1 MDDGGQAQEVAKKAD
16 ADKEDRSKD
25 SWDQARR
32 NKDIAKRKQQWREE
46 SAGKEEAQRLE
57 EAQTNTPATG
67 TGGKLGTDPSEAA
80 SSAHP
85 FGSGTLEARGPEA
98 AGGPVPPDQPPACG
112 GDDRGER
119 VDRPG
124 QLVQCGG
131 RKGGL
136 PEPVSAPLTARSS
149 TDRVSSFSSCS
160 AQPIRLEGKQTP
172 SMFLAFQ
179 GAAVPRKADARATP
193 D

>member
-1 MDDGGQAQEVAKKAD
+1 MA
-16 ADKEDRSKD
+16 
-25 SWDQARR
+25 
-32 NKDIAKRKQQWREE
+32 EE
-46 SAGKEEAQRLE
+46 SAGQEEAQRLE
-57 EAQTNTPATG
+57 EAQTNTTATG

-85 FGSGTLEARGPEA
+85 FGSGTLEAKGPEA

-136 PEPVSAPLTARSS
+136 PEPVSAPMATRISKEQLG
-149 TDRVSSFSSCS
+149 SFSSGS
-160 AQPIRLEGKQTP
+160 AKPIRQERKRIP
-172 SMFLAFQ
+172 SMFQAFP
-179 GAAVPRKADARATP
+179 GAVAPRKAAARAPAEP